1 MLKLKYE
8 YLSVF
13 EQKLCNYTY
22 LYFIYVKFILVGLI
36 ILLEIYLT
44 I

>member
-8 YLSVF
+8 YLSVL
-13 EQKLCNYTY
+13 EQKLYNYTY
-22 LYFIYVKFILVGLI
+22 LYFIYVKFILVELI